1 MEEKES
7 NPTTETTAPKNE
19 EENSSSNP
27 VTENQDVIELL
38 TNSQNETDV
47 LKLTENLEKILTNLS
62 ELKDVNTFITENN
75 LNILKKIN
83 EVDNI
88 KVNVLVCKLFVK
100 ILSDDSFFNDLVSPI
115 TDSDISA
122 IPLLFNLVN
131 ECSSVLEKVDKF
143 ILFKDSF
150 VLKNKILDLLQ
161 YIYVNHRKKLE
172 KDKEK
177 NDKLQQ

>member
-27 VTENQDVIELL
+27 VTENQDVVELL

-100 ILSDDSFFNDLVSPI
+100 ILSD
-115 TDSDISA
+115 A
-122 IPLLFNLVN
+122 LF
-131 ECSSVLEKVDKF
+131 ESIQMLE
-143 ILFKDSF
+143 
-150 VLKNKILDLLQ
+150 
-161 YIYVNHRKKLE
+161 
-172 KDKEK
+172 
-177 NDKLQQ
+177 